1 MDQVLIEEVNLQTLM
16 ICKECKVVDQVVDL
30 MIQEELQ
37 CARDHLPAIQT
48 IVDLHQDTQT
58 IVVLHQEVLEVQEVS
73 HHPVTLKI
81 EAQVDLVVLLASQA
95 LKAKDPVN
103 LAVLATCSVINE
115 TIS

>member
-1 MDQVLIEEVNLQTLM
+1 
-16 ICKECKVVDQVVDL
+16 

-37 CARDHLPAIQT
+37 CARDHLPDTQT
-48 IVDLHQDTQT
+48 IADLHQDIQT
-58 IVVLHQEVLEVQEVS
+58 IVVLHQEVLEAQEVS
-73 HHPVTLKI
+73 HHLVTLKI
-81 EAQVDLVVLLASQA
+81 EDQEDQADLVVLLASQA